1 MTTTRLGA
9 AAVILDETGRVL
21 LVKHTYGRL
30 NWELPGGGGEAN
42 ESAEET
48 ALREVREETG
58 LRVVAERLSGVYYE
72 REAEMH
78 HFVFVC
84 RRVGGAGVPVP
95 DRVEIAECG
104 YWPPEALPRPIS
116 DFTVRRIRDALAG
129 DGPVTLVA
137 VSRRRWLD

>member
-1 MTTTRLGA
+1 MTSRRLGA
-9 AAVILDETGRVL
+9 AAVILDEAGWVL
-21 LVKHTYGRL
+21 LVKHTYGRR

-72 REAEMH
+72 READMH

-84 RRVGGAGVPVP
+84 RRVGGAEAPRP

-104 YWPPEALPRPIS
+104 FWSPEALPRPIS
-116 DFTVRRIRDALAG
+116 DLTVRRIRDALVEDAASL
-129 DGPVTLVA
+129 VTVPP
-137 VSRRRWLD
+137 RRWLD